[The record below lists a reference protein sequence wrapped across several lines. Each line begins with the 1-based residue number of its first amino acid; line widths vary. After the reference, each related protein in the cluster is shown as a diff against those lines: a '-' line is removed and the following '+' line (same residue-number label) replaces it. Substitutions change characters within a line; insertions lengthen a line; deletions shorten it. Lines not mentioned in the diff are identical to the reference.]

1 MTTDQPQTTTEPAE
15 SAVPQAAV
23 EPTEPEPLVQPGEPT
38 VAPAEPTAAQTPPSP
53 VPDGGTV
60 DEPPAQPRK
69 DRRVLRAVLRWTAA
83 VTVFAA
89 AGVGTAFGITGME
102 RTDVPGL
109 ATESDGRW
117 VYPEITRPPLPS
129 GSPGPVE
136 DKNWS
141 GTHYGDLREFV
152 LPLPEGAT
160 EDKALRGTDGWLA
173 QKDFLTVFAEEE
185 DRDEVGH
192 LLTDYG
198 LRHTAARGWT
208 TPDGTH
214 TGVYLFQFDTG
225 TAAEELYGE
234 LTEYEGPV
242 FALSGTEDTT
252 FDDGYP
258 SGASIEGITR
268 SVYDEVK
275 PYGAE
280 HVRQAYVQAGDV
292 VALVVQSRKGG
303 AAAVPF
309 QQTVVLQS
317 QLLG

>member
-1 MTTDQPQTTTEPAE
+1 VEPGE
-15 SAVPQAAV
+15 SAA
-23 EPTEPEPLVQPGEPT
+23 
-38 VAPAEPTAAQTPPSP
+38 APAEPTASQTLPPP
-53 VPDGGTV
+53 LPAPAPDGVTV

-69 DRRVLRAVLRWTAA
+69 DRRVLRAVLRWTAV

-89 AGVGTAFGITGME
+89 AGVGTAFGITDME

-117 VYPEITRPPLPS
+117 VYPEVTRPPMPS
-129 GSPGPVE
+129 GSPGPLNI
-136 DKNWS
+136 KNWS
-141 GTHYGDLREFV
+141 GTHYGDLRDFV
-152 LPLPEGAT
+152 LPRPEGAT

-173 QKDFLTVFAEEE
+173 KKDFLTVFEKEE
-185 DRDEVGH
+185 DRDEVGQ

-208 TPDGTH
+208 TTDGTH
-214 TGVYLFQFDTG
+214 TSVYLLQFDTG
-225 TAAEELYGE
+225 TVADEVYAEFTQYDS
-234 LTEYEGPV
+234 PV
-242 FALSGTEDTT
+242 FAARGADETE

-258 SGASIEGITR
+258 SGADIEGITR
-268 SVYDEVK
+268 YVYDEVK

-280 HVRQAYVQAGDV
+280 HVRQAYLRVGDV
-292 VALVVQSRKGG
+292 IALVVQSRKGST
-303 AAAVPF
+303 AAVPF